1 MENNLYDINLIA
13 NYIISKNE
21 SSIMHFKVQKLLYYI
36 QAWSLSILDKPLF
49 DADFEAWV
57 HGPVC
62 KKIYDRFGSLY
73 SFISKEENT
82 ETKKII
88 HKRDIEFI
96 DYVLNNYMSFSDIE
110 LEYLIK
116 QETPWKKTREGF
128 GLMDKCDKIIPKDL
142 IKKFYTEKWKEIN

>member
-1 MENNLYDINLIA
+1 MENNLYDINLVA
-13 NYIISKNE
+13 DYIISKNE

-36 QAWSLSILDKPLF
+36 QSWSLGILGKPLF
-49 DADFEAWV
+49 NGDFEAWV

-62 KKIYDRFGSLY
+62 KRIYNRFGSLY
-73 SFISKEENT
+73 SFISKEEDT

-96 DYVLNNYMSFSDIE
+96 DYVLDNYMSFSDIE

-116 QETPWKKTREGF
+116 Q
-128 GLMDKCDKIIPKDL
+128 
-142 IKKFYTEKWKEIN
+142 

>member
-13 NYIISKNE
+13 DYIISKNE
-21 SSIMHFKVQKLLYYI
+21 SSIMNFKLQKLLYYI
-36 QAWSLSILDKPLF
+36 QSWSLGILGKPLF
-49 DADFEAWV
+49 NGDFEAWV

-62 KKIYDRFGSLY
+62 KRVYNRFGSLY
-73 SFISKEENT
+73 SFIFKEEDT

-88 HKRDIEFI
+88 HKRNTEII

-116 QETPWKKTREGF
+116 EENKRRFWSDG
-128 GLMDKCDKIIPKDL
+128 
-142 IKKFYTEKWKEIN
+142 

>member
-1 MENNLYDINLIA
+1 MVTWYTR
-13 NYIISKNE
+13 
-21 SSIMHFKVQKLLYYI
+21 
-36 QAWSLSILDKPLF
+36 QASFLTVILKPGF
-49 DADFEAWV
+49 MAQYV
-57 HGPVC
+57 

-73 SFISKEENT
+73 SFIFEEDT
-82 ETKKII
+82 EIEKII
-88 HKRDIEFI
+88 DKRDIEFI

-116 QETPWKKTREGF
+116 QEIPWKKTREGF